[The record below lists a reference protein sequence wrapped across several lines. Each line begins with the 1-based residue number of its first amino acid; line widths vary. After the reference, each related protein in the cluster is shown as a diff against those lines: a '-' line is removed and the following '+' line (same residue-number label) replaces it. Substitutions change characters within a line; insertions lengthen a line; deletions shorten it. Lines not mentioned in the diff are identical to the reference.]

1 MATPWQKSCIEAL
14 ITSPI
19 AFKLF
24 KIQQRNVKAMDQYI
38 GRCWAYAKESQKEG
52 SLKLI
57 NTLEYLIE
65 CIEAT
70 KKSDPVHMHGNDK
83 RTEFDAIEMLK
94 AIFDAEDAGVIVNE
108 TRNESRVE
116 FYLMDN
122 NGNNESKYVGENK
135 KEKTILFA
143 IKGIISDDLS
153 NYEKE
158 NHCTKLRAISVNNRD
173 KYDDFVSENVKQ
185 IENLIKLLARKK
197 QKQNKRK
204 NKKTVGTNIGIEI
217 EYEGCNMQ
225 HLEKDLLKLGA
236 VSFHSGWDGSTKDG
250 HEQGSRLREC
260 RLRLESWKSLPALFL
275 LLEKMIELGCSITQN
290 SGMHYH
296 VDLRYKK
303 RWNDFYRNMGRI
315 GSKIEGSL
323 YTSIKRVYEL
333 ETNERFEEYFW
344 ERLNKQ
350 SDFKTAEWR
359 MGSQTLNYKKL
370 VLQILVAIHIT
381 DAITQNIMPNESYI
395 KMLAECCVKKESN

>member
-38 GRCWAYAKESQKEG
+38 GRCWSYAKAKETESPV
-52 SLKLI
+52 KLI
-57 NTLEYLIE
+57 NTLRYLIE
-65 CIEAT
+65 CIKESEDA
-70 KKSDPVHMHGNDK
+70 SPVHMHEKDE
-83 RTEFDAIEMLK
+83 RTKFNAEEMLL
-94 AIFDAEDAGVIVNE
+94 AIANAEEAGEIKNI
-108 TRNESRVE
+108 TNAQSRVE
-116 FYLMDN
+116 FYLSDN
-122 NGNNESKYVGENK
+122 NDSNESIRAGAERNN
-135 KEKTILFA
+135 KTILFA
-143 IKGIISDDLS
+143 IKALILRDLGQ
-153 NYEKE
+153 YTKE
-158 NHCTKLRAISVNNRD
+158 GYCTKLRAISVNNKD
-173 KYDDFVSENVKQ
+173 GYDSFVKENIDQ
-185 IENLIKLLARKK
+185 IEKLIKFISPKK
-197 QKQNKRK
+197 TKQTKRK
-204 NKKTVGTNIGIEI
+204 AGKTVGTNIGIEI

-260 RLRLESWKSLPALFL
+260 RLRLESWRSLPALFL

-323 YTSIKRVYEL
+323 YASIKRVYEL
-333 ETNERFEEYFW
+333 ETNEKFEDYFW
-344 ERLNKQ
+344 ERLKRQ

-395 KMLAECCVKKESN
+395 KMLAECCVKQESN